1 MAIFSNIINKNFEI
15 QDYINNLEYW
25 FLYPTTCTCIFTYL
39 YYQELY
45 IYYIPIIIFLNFIF
59 IFFVKNIKA
68 TKFTIIYVLN
78 KTIIKTIDPLNH
90 VFIFRIKL
98 TTSVVC
104 TYKPIKYL
112 DHLRMSVLSLLVHFS
127 YLHVTLSLSIIKT
140 FLLFV

>member
-1 MAIFSNIINKNFEI
+1 MRFKIILTTLSI
-15 QDYINNLEYW
+15 DLYTLLHVHVSLHIYI
-25 FLYPTTCTCIFTYL
+25 IRS
-39 YYQELY
+39 Y
-45 IYYIPIIIFLNFIF
+45 IYFIYLLLSFSIFF
-59 IFFVKNIKA
+59 FFVKNIEA

>member
-1 MAIFSNIINKNFEI
+1 MI
-15 QDYINNLEYW
+15 
-25 FLYPTTCTCIFTYL
+25 CIPYYMYMYL
-39 YYQELY
+39 Y
-45 IYYIPIIIFLNFIF
+45 IF
-59 IFFVKNIKA
+59 ILSGVIYILYTYYYLSQFNFFFFVKNIKA

-127 YLHVTLSLSIIKT
+127 YLHVTFSLSIIQT
-140 FLLFV
+140 FLLFI

>member
-1 MAIFSNIINKNFEI
+1 MI
-15 QDYINNLEYW
+15 
-25 FLYPTTCTCIFTYL
+25 CIPYYMYVFMYL
-39 YYQELY
+39 Y
-45 IYYIPIIIFLNFIF
+45 IF
-59 IFFVKNIKA
+59 ILSGVYILYTYYYLSQFYFFFFVKNIKA

-104 TYKPIKYL
+104 TYIKPIKYL